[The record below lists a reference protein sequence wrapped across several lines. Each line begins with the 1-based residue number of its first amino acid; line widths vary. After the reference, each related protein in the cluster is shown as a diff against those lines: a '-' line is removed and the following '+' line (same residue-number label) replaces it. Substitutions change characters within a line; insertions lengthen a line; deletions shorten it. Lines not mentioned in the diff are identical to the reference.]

1 MLNRVVNSTVN
12 LMNEVLSLVT
22 HYKVSYPFL
31 GLQPGLVGQMRL
43 SLGGLYTLEPSFLM
57 VQLSLG
63 QSVATVPRSL
73 SLAWIGG
80 EQGPDMS

>member
-1 MLNRVVNSTVN
+1 
-12 LMNEVLSLVT
+12 
-22 HYKVSYPFL
+22 
-31 GLQPGLVGQMRL
+31 MRL

-63 QSVATVPRSL
+63 QSVATFPRSL
-73 SLAWIGG
+73 SLAWVGG